1 MMFKMYLRYFLR
13 KLYCFLF
20 FFYKFVKYP
29 NCTVLT
35 NFVLPGVVLGKGVF
49 IRNNTKVYRCKIGA
63 HTYINENCL
72 LDPNTA
78 SVGSFTSISNNVKIG
93 VAPHPHNFFST
104 SPCFYSTNRGFV
116 ESDIFDVKSAGKT
129 VIGNDVLIYSNSII
143 VAGVT
148 VGNGAIV
155 AGGAVVTKDV
165 PDYAIVGGVPAKV
178 LGFRFDHETVNALSE
193 TRWWELDITKLIKFD
208 NCCKDISGFID
219 YVKSVKG
226 S

>member
-1 MMFKMYLRYFLR
+1 MIKMYFRYFLR
-13 KLYCFLF
+13 RIYCFLF
-20 FFYKFVKYP
+20 CFYKFFKYP
-29 NCTVLT
+29 DCTVLT

-49 IRNNTKVYRCKIGA
+49 IRSNTKVYPCKIGQ

-78 SVGSFTSISNNVKIG
+78 EVGSFTSISNNVKVG
-93 VAPHPHNFFST
+93 VAPHPHLFFST

-129 VIGNDVLIYSNSII
+129 VIGNDVLIYSNSIV

-148 VGNGAIV
+148 VGNGAII

-165 PDYAIVGGVPAKV
+165 PDYAIVGGVPARI
-178 LGFRFDHETVNALSE
+178 LGYRFDERTINELLESQ
-193 TRWWELDITKLIKFD
+193 WWELDIETLKRFEHP
-208 NCCKDISGFID
+208 CKDIDSFID
-219 YVKSVKG
+219 FVKNVKG